1 MKLTLPFHK
10 KNLHRNTLRQPER
23 TGFLRFDPRG
33 PHRKFKGDKP
43 EYTVFDFDAESMAE
57 RKELS
62 EQDCLPF
69 RGNGR
74 VTWIN
79 VGGLHEESVRNL
91 CSHYGVH
98 HLIIEDILNVGQRAK
113 VEELGEDLY
122 ILMPML
128 LYKKQTAMIHE
139 EQVSILMGRDFVI
152 SFQESGGLDAFNA
165 VRERLRNGQ
174 IKLRSSGSEYLTY
187 SLVDA
192 IVDNYFEAIEQ
203 LFDRGERLEDQ
214 ILEGK
219 KKDPLTAITLL
230 RREVMTLVRAIIP
243 VNEVMNE
250 MVSSENPL
258 LVRKNDRYWRD
269 VRDHARQASD
279 YGDSLRDSIRNL
291 RELHT
296 SQINTR
302 MNEVMK
308 VFTMVA
314 TLLAPAT
321 VIGGI
326 YGMNFDV
333 IPIAHNPYGF
343 WIMLV
348 VMIAIPAIM
357 LLWFRRKGWI

>member
-1 MKLTLPFHK
+1 MPRPALPANRATF
-10 KNLHRNTLRQPER
+10 P
-23 TGFLRFDPRG
+23 RFDPRR
-33 PHRKFKGDKP
+33 PIRKFEGDKP
-43 EYTVFDFDAESMAE
+43 VYNVFDFDAESLGE

-79 VGGLHEESVRNL
+79 VGGLHEASVRSI
-91 CSHYGVH
+91 CTHYKVH
-98 HLIIEDILNVGQRAK
+98 HLVVEDILNVGQRAK
-113 VEELGEDLY
+113 IEELGEDLY
-122 ILMPML
+122 ILLPML
-128 LYKKQTAMIHE
+128 IYKQETAMIYV
-139 EQVSILMGRDFVI
+139 EQVSILMGRDYVI
-152 SFQESGGLDAFNA
+152 SFQEKEGLDAFNA

-174 IKLRSSGSEYLTY
+174 QKLRSSGPEYLTY
-187 SLVDA
+187 TLVDA

-214 ILEGK
+214 MLEQRK
-219 KKDPLTAITLL
+219 KNPLAAITLL

-250 MVSSENPL
+250 LVSSENPL
-258 LVRKNDRYWRD
+258 LNHRNERYWRD

-291 RELHT
+291 RELH
-296 SQINTR
+296 SSEINTR

-314 TLLAPAT
+314 TLFAPAT

-326 YGMNFDV
+326 YGMNFEK
-333 IPIAHNPYGF
+333 IPLSKDPYGF
-343 WIMLV
+343 WIMV
-348 VMIAIPAIM
+348 GIMIAIPM
-357 LLWFRRKGWI
+357 LMLYWFRRKGWI

>member
-1 MKLTLPFHK
+1 MNLKQFLFP
-10 KNLHRNTLRQPER
+10 KNVQKALLKRPPKYA
-23 TGFLRFDPRG
+23 FPRFDPRR
-33 PHRKFKGDKP
+33 PLRKFKGDKP
-43 EYTVFDFDAESMAE
+43 VYAVFDYDAESLAE
-57 RKELS
+57 RRELS
-62 EQDCLPF
+62 EQDCIPF

-74 VTWIN
+74 ITWIN
-79 VGGLHEESVRNL
+79 VGGLHDESVRSL
-91 CSHYGVH
+91 CNHYNIH
-98 HLIIEDILNVGQRAK
+98 HLVIEDILNVGQRAK

-122 ILMPML
+122 ILLPML
-128 LYKKQTAMIHE
+128 IYNKDTAMIHE
-139 EQVSILMGRDFVI
+139 EQVSILLGRDFVI
-152 SFQESGGLDAFNA
+152 SFQENEGMDAFNA

-174 IKLRSSGSEYLTY
+174 KKLRSSDSEYLAY
-187 SLVDA
+187 ILVDA

-203 LFDRGERLEDQ
+203 LFDRSERLEDQ
-214 ILEGK
+214 ILDGR

-250 MVSSENPL
+250 LVSSENSL
-258 LVRKNDRYWRD
+258 LRSKNTRYWRD
-269 VRDHARQASD
+269 VRDHTRQASD
-279 YGDSLRDSIRNL
+279 YGDSLRDAIRNL

-333 IPIAHNPYGF
+333 IPIAHNPFGF
-343 WIMLV
+343 WIMIGI
-348 VMIAIPAIM
+348 MFAIPALM

>member
-1 MKLTLPFHK
+1 MRLILPFNKDHK
-10 KNLHRNTLRQPER
+10 RNGVLNTPPRLA
-23 TGFLRFDPRG
+23 FSRFDPRR
-33 PHRKFKGDKP
+33 PLRQFKGSKP
-43 EYTVFDFDAESMAE
+43 VYTVFDFDAENLAE

-79 VGGLHEESVRNL
+79 VGGLHPESVHKL
-91 CSHYGVH
+91 CAHYDIH

-113 VEELGEDLY
+113 LEELGEDLY

-128 LYKKQTAMIHE
+128 IYNTDTARIHE
-139 EQVSILMGRDFVI
+139 EQVSILVGRDFVI
-152 SFQESGGLDAFNA
+152 SFQENEGLDAFNQ

-174 IKLRSSGSEYLTY
+174 QKLRSSGSEYLAYT
-187 SLVDA
+187 LVDA

-214 ILEGK
+214 ILEGE

-230 RREVMTLVRAIIP
+230 RREVMTLVRAVIP
-243 VNEVMNE
+243 VNELMNE

-258 LVRKNDRYWRD
+258 LSRNNERYWRD
-269 VRDHARQASD
+269 VRDHALQASD
-279 YGDSLRDSIRNL
+279 YGDSLRDTIRNL

-296 SQINTR
+296 SQMNTR

-326 YGMNFDV
+326 YGMNFEAL
-333 IPIAHNPYGF
+333 PLANQAHGF
-343 WIMLV
+343 WIMLSI
-348 VMIAIPAIM
+348 MIVIPTLM
-357 LLWFRRKGWI
+357 LIWFKRKGWI